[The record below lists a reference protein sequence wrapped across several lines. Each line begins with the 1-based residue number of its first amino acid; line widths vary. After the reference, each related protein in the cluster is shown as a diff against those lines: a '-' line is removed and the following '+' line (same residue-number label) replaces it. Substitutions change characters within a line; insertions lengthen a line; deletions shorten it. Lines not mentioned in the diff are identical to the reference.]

1 MCKFKLNCLKVNV
14 AGREIVIR
22 VSRLGFGDDTEW
34 TITREYECIFPCVLE
49 ELSLEFHWWI
59 GIKI

>member
-34 TITREYECIFPCVLE
+34 TITREYECIF
-49 ELSLEFHWWI
+49 SLCSEGTFPRI
-59 GIKI
+59 SLVD